1 MTVASLGLPAVVVVT
16 EEFAAIAARIAALEA
31 HADLARL
38 VLPYPLEGL
47 PDEEVH
53 AIAVAAYPRLLELLG
68 VA

>member
-16 EEFAAIAARIAALEA
+16 EEFATIASRIAALEG
-31 HADLARL
+31 HADLGRL

-47 PDEEVH
+47 PAEEVH
-53 AIAVAAYPRLLELLG
+53 AIAVTAYPRLLELLG

>member
-1 MTVASLGLPAVVVVT
+1 MTIASLALPAVVVVT
-16 EEFAAIAARIAALEA
+16 DEFAAIAARIAALEG
-31 HADLARL
+31 HAALGRL
-38 VLPYPLEGL
+38 ELPYPLEGL